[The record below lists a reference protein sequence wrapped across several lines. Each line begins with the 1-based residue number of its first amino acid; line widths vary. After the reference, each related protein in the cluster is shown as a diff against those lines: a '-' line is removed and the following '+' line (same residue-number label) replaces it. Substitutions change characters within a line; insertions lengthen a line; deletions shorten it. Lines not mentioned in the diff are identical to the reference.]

1 MAGTTQIY
9 NQGFNIEASLIN
21 ADIANNPQY
30 LPLKYSSIKYLEII
44 DNLNAFT
51 WGKATLDNSNDSLN
65 SSPVYDFAN
74 LYTNFFNFKA
84 QQLITDQMFT
94 EMDETF
100 VINNIYTLPDGEVD
114 NDLIITFE
122 DVFSGTLKNKTI
134 NDAAEV
140 PRYKTGLCS
149 NIVRNILMDYNA
161 TQSQTV
167 GTWNNTNATVTL
179 QFDPSASIHD
189 ILCLAY
195 HNNSTSSTGG
205 YKDAIFNLLSK
216 DGDFGTNRNDLYTL
230 TPINDKFLK
239 LYRSLQGSGRI
250 DVSETVT
257 EGFMESGAQIEDTRA
272 GNIKGYSE
280 ISELQILRPDPQV
293 IRDTYRNTVIES
305 VSDSGSSLIDVI
317 SIVESLDN
325 FFKLFCNNPN
335 YRLDIPFD
343 ITTLSN
349 PDLLAKNA
357 RKVSAMY
364 PELEPANTQAK
375 LYNTILLN
383 SKAINFRVRGQLFRK
398 SGTFFYLQPRRQ
410 SNNDKHYNSLVG
422 FWYIVQVVH
431 VFNGNTY
438 DNIIS
443 AVNPFTRN
451 N

>member
-1 MAGTTQIY
+1 MSGTTQIY

-51 WGKATLDNSNDSLN
+51 NGKAVLDNSNDSLN
-65 SSPVYDFAN
+65 SSPVYEFAN
-74 LYTNFFNFKA
+74 LFTNFFNFKA

-100 VINNIYTLPDGEVD
+100 VINNIYTVPDGEVD
-114 NDLIITFE
+114 NELIIEFE

-134 NDAAEV
+134 NDPAEV
-140 PRYKTGLCS
+140 ARYKTGLCS
-149 NIVRNILMDYNA
+149 NIMRNILYDFNA
-161 TQSQTV
+161 TRELTV
-167 GTWNNTNATVTL
+167 GSWTDTTSSVTL
-179 QFDPSASIHD
+179 QFDPSASIYD
-189 ILCLAY
+189 ILVLAY
-195 HNNSTSSTGG
+195 YNNCTSSTGG
-205 YKDAIFNLLSK
+205 YKDAVFNILSK
-216 DGDFGTNRNDLYTL
+216 DGDFGTNRNALHTL
-230 TPINDKFLK
+230 TPINRKFLE
-239 LYRSLQGSGRI
+239 LYRSIQGTGKL
-250 DVSETVT
+250 DVSGTVA
-257 EGFMESGAQIEDTRA
+257 EGFIEAGAKIEDTRT

-280 ISELQILRPDPQV
+280 ISELQIIRPDPKV

-305 VSDSGSSLIDVI
+305 VSDAGSSLIDVI

-335 YRLDIPFD
+335 YRLDVPFD
-343 ITTLSN
+343 IKTLGT
-349 PDLLAKNA
+349 PELLAKNA
-357 RKVSAMY
+357 RKISSMY
-364 PELEPANTQAK
+364 PELEPGNTQAK

-398 SGTFFYLQPRRQ
+398 SGTFFYLQPKRQ
-410 SNNDKHYNSLVG
+410 ANNDKHYNNLVG
-422 FWYIVQVVH
+422 FWYVVQVVH
-431 VFNGNTY
+431 IFNGNSY